1 MNRVLK
7 RPMFR
12 MGGAA
17 GTGITSGLHA
27 PRQQYNQGERVQ
39 RLTNEFQQRKSMFD
53 QLNQNNQQ
61 TGFMPGSASSFLTN
75 FGLNLLSQ
83 TPRGNIFAT
92 AAAAAKDPFQ
102 TFQSARAKELSD
114 QKTLNQAILGDVI
127 SEDFKATQQQ
137 RLIDA
142 NYQENLD
149 NIQGKI
155 DLEKQKGIN
164 ANEKLIQEFENDKAL
179 LKEDYE
185 LQKKYG
191 MGGSKDYAKKQAAD
205 GVTAIYQAQI
215 TAEKNKIDALDK
227 NDPNYQ
233 AKVDDINAN
242 IENIRNDL
250 EDSVKSIYL
259 SQDTTLE
266 FQRKA
271 ILKLLQNNDPED
283 IAPYFPNFD
292 EIMGGITLPESKAS
306 GGRVGLAKSFPGTV
320 GDAQS
325 DMKAPQEGVQNLSY
339 PELRTRLPQEISDEI
354 VMLLANS
361 KQALLDFA
369 NIQTGEDVASFNQ
382 QYDVNLTLPQGA

>member
-1 MNRVLK
+1 MNRTLR

-17 GTGITSGLHA
+17 EGITSGLDK
-27 PRQQYNQGERVQ
+27 PRQQYSDAGRVA
-39 RLTNEFQQRKSMFD
+39 RLTDEFEQRKAMFD
-53 QLNQNNQQ
+53 QLRPQQ
-61 TGFMPGSASSFLTN
+61 TGFMPGSASSFLTS
-75 FGLNLLSQ
+75 FGLNLLA
-83 TPRGNIFAT
+83 TPPRGNIFQT
-92 AAAAAKDPFQ
+92 AAVAAQDPFKQFQ
-102 TFQSARAKELSD
+102 TARAREISD
-114 QKTLNQAILGDVI
+114 RTQLDQAILGDVI

-137 RLIDA
+137 KLIDA
-142 NYQENLD
+142 DYQEKLLE
-149 NIQGKI
+149 I
-155 DLEKQKGIN
+155 DKAIRVEKQKGEN
-164 ANEKLIQEFENDKAL
+164 ANQKLILDYENQRKL
-179 LKEDYE
+179 LEEDYK

-191 MGGSKDYAKKQAAD
+191 LGGAKDYARKQAAD
-205 GVTAIYQAQI
+205 AVTALYQAQI
-215 TAEKNKIDALDK
+215 TTEKNKINALDK
-227 NDPNYQ
+227 DDPNYQ
-233 AKVDDINAN
+233 QKVDDINAN
-242 IENIRNDL
+242 IENIRDDL
-250 EDSVKSIYL
+250 EDNIKSIYL

-283 IAPYFPNFD
+283 IAPYFPNFN
-292 EIMGGITLPESKAS
+292 EIMGGITIPEQKAS

-325 DMKAPQEGVQNLSY
+325 SMKASQGDVQDLSY
-339 PELRTRLPQEISDEI
+339 SELRTRLPQEISDEI

>member
-1 MNRVLK
+1 MNRTLR

-17 GTGITSGLHA
+17 EGITSGLDK
-27 PRQQYNQGERVQ
+27 PRQQYSDAGRVA
-39 RLTNEFQQRKSMFD
+39 RLTDEFEQRKAMFD
-53 QLNQNNQQ
+53 ELRPQQ
-61 TGFMPGSASSFLTN
+61 TGFMPGSASSFLTS
-75 FGLNLLSQ
+75 FGLNLLAQS
-83 TPRGNIFAT
+83 PRGNIFQT
-92 AAAAAKDPFQ
+92 AAVAAQDPFKE
-102 TFQSARAKELSD
+102 FQSARAREISD
-114 QKTLNQAILGDVI
+114 RTQLDQAILGDVI
-127 SEDFKATQQQ
+127 SEDFKSTQQQ
-137 RLIDA
+137 KLIDA
-142 NYQENLD
+142 DYKIEKDKLD
-149 NIQGKI
+149 AKIAELIEKGDQASLKRAEELKGKRI
-155 DLEKQKGIN
+155 LLE
-164 ANEKLIQEFENDKAL
+164 D
-179 LKEDYE
+179 DYK

-191 MGGSKDYAKKQAAD
+191 MTGAKDYAKKQAAD
-205 GVTAIYQAQI
+205 AVKTLYQSQI
-215 TAEKNKIDALDK
+215 TSEKNKIDALDK

-233 AKVDDINAN
+233 QKVDDINAN
-242 IENIRNDL
+242 IANIRNEL

-283 IAPYFPNFD
+283 IAPYFPNFN
-292 EIMGGITLPESKAS
+292 EIMGGIILPESKAS
-306 GGRVGLAKSFPGTV
+306 GGRVGLARSFPGTV

-325 DMKAPQEGVQNLSY
+325 GMKASQGDVQDLSY
-339 PELRTRLPQEISDEI
+339 SELRTRLPQEISDEI

>member
-1 MNRVLK
+1 MNRTLR

-17 GTGITSGLHA
+17 EGITSGLDR
-27 PRQQYNQGERVQ
+27 PGYKDGTDNRVA
-39 RLTNEFQQRKSMFD
+39 RLTDEFEQRKAMFD
-53 QLNQNNQQ
+53 KLRPQQ
-61 TGFMPGSASSFLTN
+61 TGFMPGSASSFLTS
-75 FGLNLLSQ
+75 FGLNLLA
-83 TPRGNIFAT
+83 TPPRGNIFQT
-92 AAAAAKDPFQ
+92 AAVAAQDPFKQ
-102 TFQSARAKELSD
+102 FQAARASEISD
-114 QKTLNQAILGDVI
+114 RAQLDQAILGDVI
-127 SEDFKATQQQ
+127 SEDFKSRQQQ
-137 RLIDA
+137 ELIDA
-142 NYQENLD
+142 DYKEKLLD
-149 NIQGKI
+149 I
-155 DLEKQKGIN
+155 DKAIRVEKQKGIN
-164 ANEKLIQEFENDKAL
+164 ANQKLILDYENQRKL
-179 LKEDYE
+179 LQEDYE

-191 MGGSKDYAKKQAAD
+191 LTGAKDYAKKQAAD
-205 GVTAIYQAQI
+205 AVKTLYQAQI
-215 TAEKNKIDALDK
+215 TSEKNKIDALDK

-233 AKVDDINAN
+233 QKVDDINAN
-242 IENIRNDL
+242 IANIQNEL

-283 IAPYFPNFD
+283 IAPYFPNFN
-292 EIMGGITLPESKAS
+292 EIMGGINIPEQKAS
-306 GGRVGLAKSFPGTV
+306 GGRVGLARSFPGTV

-325 DMKAPQEGVQNLSY
+325 SMKASQGDVQDLSY
-339 PELRTRLPQEISDEI
+339 SELRTRLPKEISDEI

>member
-1 MNRVLK
+1 
-7 RPMFR
+7 MFR

-17 GTGITSGLHA
+17 EGITSGLDV
-27 PRQQYNQGERVQ
+27 PRQQYNNGERVQ
-39 RLTNEFQQRKSMFD
+39 RLTDEFEQRKAMFD
-53 QLNQNNQQ
+53 QLNTGQQ

-83 TPRGNIFAT
+83 TPRGNIFQT
-92 AAAAAKDPFQ
+92 AAVAAKDPFNQ
-102 TFQSARAKELSD
+102 FQSARAKELSD
-114 QKTLNQAILGDVI
+114 RRSLDQAILGDVI
-127 SEDFKATQQQ
+127 SEDFKSTQQQ
-137 RLIDA
+137 KLIDA

-155 DLEKQKGIN
+155 DLEKQKGVN
-164 ANEKLIQEFENDKAL
+164 ANQKLIQDYENQRKL
-179 LKEDYE
+179 LQEDYE

-191 MGGSKDYAKKQAAD
+191 MTGAKDYAKKQAAD
-205 GVTAIYQAQI
+205 AVKTLYQSQI
-215 TAEKNKIDALDK
+215 TSEKNKIEALDK

-233 AKVDDINAN
+233 QKVEDINAN
-242 IENIRNDL
+242 IANIRNEL
-250 EDSVKSIYL
+250 EDSVKSIFL

-283 IAPYFPNFD
+283 IAPYFPNFN
-292 EIMGGITLPESKAS
+292 EIMGGIILPESKAS
-306 GGRVGLAKSFPGTV
+306 GGRVGLAQSFPGTV

-325 DMKAPQEGVQNLSY
+325 SMKAPQGDVQNLSY
-339 PELRTRLPQEISDEI
+339 SELRTRLPQEISDEV

>member
-1 MNRVLK
+1 MNRVLR
-7 RPMFR
+7 RPMFK

-17 GTGITSGLHA
+17 EGITSGLDR
-27 PRQQYNQGERVQ
+27 PGYKDGTDNRVA
-39 RLTNEFQQRKSMFD
+39 RLTDEFEQRKAMFD
-53 QLNQNNQQ
+53 QINQNIPQ
-61 TGFMPGSASSFLTN
+61 TGFMPGSAGSFLTG
-75 FGLNLLSQ
+75 FGLNLLA
-83 TPRGNIFAT
+83 TPPAGNIFQT
-92 AAAAAKDPFQ
+92 AAIAAQDPFKE
-102 TFQSARAKELSD
+102 FQAARARERTD
-114 QKTLNQAILGDVI
+114 QRTLDQAILGDVI

-137 RLIDA
+137 KLIDA
-142 NYQENLD
+142 DYKIEKDKLD
-149 NIQGKI
+149 AKI
-155 DLEKQKGIN
+155 AELIEKGDQASLKRAEEFKNQRTLLE
-164 ANEKLIQEFENDKAL
+164 D
-179 LKEDYE
+179 DYK

-191 MGGSKDYAKKQAAD
+191 ITGAKDYAKKQAAD
-205 GVTAIYQAQI
+205 AVTALYQAQI
-215 TAEKNKIDALDK
+215 TDEKNKIDALDK

-233 AKVDDINAN
+233 QKVDDINAN
-242 IENIRNDL
+242 ITNI
-250 EDSVKSIYL
+250 EDTLKDNVASIYL

-283 IAPYFPNFD
+283 IAPYFPNFN
-292 EIMGGITLPESKAS
+292 EIMGGIILPESKAS

-325 DMKAPQEGVQNLSY
+325 DMKAPQGDVQDLSY
-339 PELRTRLPQEISDEI
+339 SELRTRLPQEISDEI

>member
-1 MNRVLK
+1 MNRTLR

-17 GTGITSGLHA
+17 EGITSGLDA
-27 PRQQYNQGERVQ
+27 PRQKYEDAGRVQ
-39 RLTNEFQQRKSMFD
+39 RLTDEFEQRKAMFD
-53 QLNQNNQQ
+53 QLNTGQQ

-92 AAAAAKDPFQ
+92 AATAAKEPFQ

-114 QKTLNQAILGDVI
+114 RRTLDQAILGDVI
-127 SEDFKATQQQ
+127 SEDFKSRQQQ
-137 RLIDA
+137 ELIDA

-155 DLEKQKGIN
+155 DLEKQKGVN
-164 ANEKLIQEFENDKAL
+164 ANNKLIQQFENDKAL

-191 MGGSKDYAKKQAAD
+191 ITGAKDYTKKQAAD
-205 GVTAIYQAQI
+205 AVTTLYDNQI
-215 TAEKNKIDALDK
+215 TAEKNKIEALDK

-233 AKVDDINAN
+233 AKVDDINN
-242 IENIRNDL
+242 SIQIL
-250 EDSVKSIYL
+250 EDRKKDDVKSVYL

-283 IAPYFPNFD
+283 IAPYFPNFN
-292 EIMGGITLPESKAS
+292 EIMGGITIPESKAD
-306 GGRVGLAKSFPGTV
+306 GGRVGLAQSFPGTV
-320 GDAQS
+320 GDAQ
-325 DMKAPQEGVQNLSY
+325 DNMKAPQGDVQNLSY
-339 PELRTRLPQEISDEI
+339 SELRTRLPQEISDEI

>member
-1 MNRVLK
+1 
-7 RPMFR
+7 

-17 GTGITSGLHA
+17 GTGITSGLDA

-155 DLEKQKGIN
+155 DLEKQKGVN
-164 ANEKLIQEFENDKAL
+164 ANEKLIQQFENDKAL

-191 MGGSKDYAKKQAAD
+191 MTGAKDYAKKQAAD
-205 GVTAIYQAQI
+205 AVSALYDNQI
-215 TAEKNKIDALDK
+215 TAEKNKIEALDK
-227 NDPNYQ
+227 NDPSYQ
-233 AKVDDINAN
+233 TKVEDINSSIRVLEDKKKDDIK
-242 IENIRNDL
+242 
-250 EDSVKSIYL
+250 SVYL

-271 ILKLLQNNDPED
+271 ILKFLQNNDPED
-283 IAPYFPNFD
+283 IAPYFPNFN
-292 EIMGGITLPESKAS
+292 EIMGGITIPESKAS
-306 GGRVGLAKSFPGTV
+306 GGRVGLAESFPGTV
-320 GDAQS
+320 GDAQ
-325 DMKAPQEGVQNLSY
+325 DNMKAPQGDVQNLSFS
-339 PELRTRLPQEISDEI
+339 ELRTRLPQEISDEV

>member
-1 MNRVLK
+1 MNRTLR

-17 GTGITSGLHA
+17 EGITSGLDK
-27 PRQQYNQGERVQ
+27 PRQQYSDAGRVA
-39 RLTNEFQQRKSMFD
+39 RLTDEFEQRKAMFD
-53 QLNQNNQQ
+53 KLRPQQ
-61 TGFMPGSASSFLTN
+61 TGFMPGSASSFLTS
-75 FGLNLLSQ
+75 FGLNLLA
-83 TPRGNIFAT
+83 TPPRGNIFQT
-92 AAAAAKDPFQ
+92 AAVAAQDPFKQFQ
-102 TFQSARAKELSD
+102 TARAREISD
-114 QKTLNQAILGDVI
+114 RTQLDQAILGDVI

-137 RLIDA
+137 KLIDA
-142 NYQENLD
+142 DYQEKLLE
-149 NIQGKI
+149 I
-155 DLEKQKGIN
+155 DKAIRVEKQKGEN
-164 ANEKLIQEFENDKAL
+164 ANQKLILDYENQRKL
-179 LKEDYE
+179 LEEDYK

-191 MGGSKDYAKKQAAD
+191 LGGAKDYARKQAAD
-205 GVTAIYQAQI
+205 AVTALYQAQI
-215 TAEKNKIDALDK
+215 TTEKNKINALDK
-227 NDPNYQ
+227 DDPNYQ
-233 AKVDDINAN
+233 QKVDDINAN

-250 EDSVKSIYL
+250 EDNVKSIYL

-283 IAPYFPNFD
+283 IAPYFPNFN
-292 EIMGGITLPESKAS
+292 EIMGGITIPEQKAS

-320 GDAQS
+320 GDAQGS
-325 DMKAPQEGVQNLSY
+325 MKASQGDVQDLSY
-339 PELRTRLPQEISDEI
+339 SELRTRLPQEISDEI

>member
-17 GTGITSGLHA
+17 EGITSGLDR
-27 PRQQYNQGERVQ
+27 PGYKDGTDNRVA
-39 RLTNEFQQRKSMFD
+39 RLTDEFEQRKAMFD
-53 QLNQNNQQ
+53 QLRPQQ
-61 TGFMPGSASSFLTN
+61 TGFMPGSASSFLTS
-75 FGLNLLSQ
+75 FGLNLLA
-83 TPRGNIFAT
+83 TPPRGNIFQT
-92 AAAAAKDPFQ
+92 AAVAAQDPFKQFQ
-102 TFQSARAKELSD
+102 TARAREISD
-114 QKTLNQAILGDVI
+114 RTQLDQAILGDVI

-142 NYQENLD
+142 DYKEKKLALD
-149 NIQGKI
+149 NKI
-155 DLEKQKGIN
+155 RELTIKGDQESLARAEEFKNQRTLLE
-164 ANEKLIQEFENDKAL
+164 D
-179 LKEDYE
+179 DYK

-191 MGGSKDYAKKQAAD
+191 ITGAKDYAKKQAAEA
-205 GVTAIYQAQI
+205 VKTLYQSQI
-215 TAEKNKIDALDK
+215 TSEKNKIDALDK

-233 AKVDDINAN
+233 QKVDDINAN
-242 IENIRNDL
+242 IANIRKEL

-283 IAPYFPNFD
+283 IAPYFPNFN

-306 GGRVGLAKSFPGTV
+306 GGRVGLARSFPGTV
-320 GDAQS
+320 GDAQGS
-325 DMKAPQEGVQNLSY
+325 MKATQGNVQDLSY
-339 PELRTRLPQEISDEI
+339 SELRTRLPQEISNEI

-369 NIQTGEDVASFNQ
+369 NIQTAEDVAGFNQ

>member
-1 MNRVLK
+1 MNRTLR

-17 GTGITSGLHA
+17 EGITSGLDA
-27 PRQQYNQGERVQ
+27 PRQKYEDAGRVQ
-39 RLTNEFQQRKSMFD
+39 RLTDEFEQRKAMFD
-53 QLNQNNQQ
+53 QLNPSQQ

-75 FGLNLLSQ
+75 FGLNLLAQS
-83 TPRGNIFAT
+83 PRGNIFQT
-92 AAAAAKDPFQ
+92 AAVAAKDPFN
-102 TFQSARAKELSD
+102 TFQAARAKELSD
-114 QKTLNQAILGDVI
+114 RRTLDQAILGDVI
-127 SEDFKATQQQ
+127 SEDFKSSQQQ
-137 RLIDA
+137 KLIDA

-164 ANEKLIQEFENDKAL
+164 ANEKLIQQFENDKAL

-191 MGGSKDYAKKQAAD
+191 MTGAKDYAKKQAAD
-205 GVTAIYQAQI
+205 AVSALYDNQI
-215 TAEKNKIDALDK
+215 TAEKNKIEALDK
-227 NDPNYQ
+227 NDPSYQ
-233 AKVDDINAN
+233 TKVEDINSSIRVLEDKKKDDIK
-242 IENIRNDL
+242 
-250 EDSVKSIYL
+250 SVYL

-283 IAPYFPNFD
+283 IAPYFPNFN
-292 EIMGGITLPESKAS
+292 EIMGGITIPESKAS
-306 GGRVGLAKSFPGTV
+306 GGRVGLAESFPGTV
-320 GDAQS
+320 GDAQ
-325 DMKAPQEGVQNLSY
+325 DNMKAPQGDVQNLSFS
-339 PELRTRLPQEISDEI
+339 ELRTRLPQEISDEV

>member
-1 MNRVLK
+1 MNRTLR

-17 GTGITSGLHA
+17 EGITSGLDR
-27 PRQQYNQGERVQ
+27 PGYKDGTDNRVA
-39 RLTNEFQQRKSMFD
+39 RLTDEFEQRKAMFD
-53 QLNQNNQQ
+53 QLRPQQ
-61 TGFMPGSASSFLTN
+61 TGFMPGSASSFLTS
-75 FGLNLLSQ
+75 FGLNLLA
-83 TPRGNIFAT
+83 TPPRGNIFQT
-92 AAAAAKDPFQ
+92 AAVAAQDPFKQ
-102 TFQSARAKELSD
+102 FQAARASEISD
-114 QKTLNQAILGDVI
+114 RAQLDQAILGDVI
-127 SEDFKATQQQ
+127 SEDFKSRQQQ
-137 RLIDA
+137 ELIDA
-142 NYQENLD
+142 DYKEKLLD
-149 NIQGKI
+149 I
-155 DLEKQKGIN
+155 DKAIRVEKQKGIN
-164 ANEKLIQEFENDKAL
+164 ANQKLILDYENQRKL
-179 LKEDYE
+179 LQEDYE

-191 MGGSKDYAKKQAAD
+191 LTGAKDYAKKQAAD
-205 GVTAIYQAQI
+205 AVKTLYQAQI
-215 TAEKNKIDALDK
+215 TSEKNKIDALDK

-233 AKVDDINAN
+233 QKVDDINAN
-242 IENIRNDL
+242 IANIQNEL

-283 IAPYFPNFD
+283 IAPYFPNFN
-292 EIMGGITLPESKAS
+292 EIMGGINIPEQKAS
-306 GGRVGLAKSFPGTV
+306 GGRVGLARSFPGTV

-325 DMKAPQEGVQNLSY
+325 SMKASQGDVQDLSY
-339 PELRTRLPQEISDEI
+339 SELRTRLPKEISDEI

>member
-1 MNRVLK
+1 MNKRILT

-12 MGGAA
+12 MGGST
-17 GTGITSGLHA
+17 GTGLTSGLDA
-27 PRQQYNQGERVQ
+27 PRQKYEDAGRVQ
-39 RLTNEFQQRKSMFD
+39 RLTEEFQQRKSMFD
-53 QLNQNNQQ
+53 KLNPDPQ
-61 TGFMPGSASSFLTN
+61 TGFMPGSVSSFLTN
-75 FGLNLLSQ
+75 FGLNLMSQ
-83 TPRGNIFAT
+83 TPRGNIFST
-92 AAAAAKDPFQ
+92 AALAAKDPFNQFQ
-102 TFQSARAKELSD
+102 TARARERVD
-114 QKTLNQAILGDVI
+114 QKTLDQAILGDVI

-137 RLIDA
+137 KLIDA
-142 NYQENLD
+142 DYQENLD

-164 ANEKLIQEFENDKAL
+164 ANQKLIQEFENQKAL

-191 MGGSKDYAKKQAAD
+191 VTGAKDYAKKQAAD
-205 GVTAIYQAQI
+205 AVTSLYDNQI
-215 TAEKNKIDALDK
+215 TAEKNKIEALDK
-227 NDPNYQ
+227 NDPNYLD
-233 AKVDDINAN
+233 KVEDINN
-242 IENIRNDL
+242 SIRIL
-250 EDSVKSIYL
+250 EDRKKDDVKSVYL

-283 IAPYFPNFD
+283 IAPYFPNFN
-292 EIMGGITLPESKAS
+292 EIMGGITIPESKAS
-306 GGRVGLAKSFPGTV
+306 GGRVGLAQSFPGTV

-325 DMKAPQEGVQNLSY
+325 DMKSSQGDVQNLSY
-339 PELRTRLPQEISDEI
+339 SELRTRLPQEISNEI

-361 KQALLDFA
+361 KQALVDFA

>member
-1 MNRVLK
+1 MNRTLR

-17 GTGITSGLHA
+17 EGITSGLDK
-27 PRQQYNQGERVQ
+27 PRQQYSDAGRVA
-39 RLTNEFQQRKSMFD
+39 RLTDEFEQRKAMFD
-53 QLNQNNQQ
+53 QLRPQQ
-61 TGFMPGSASSFLTN
+61 TGFMPGSASSFLTS
-75 FGLNLLSQ
+75 FGLNLLA
-83 TPRGNIFAT
+83 TPPRGNIFQT
-92 AAAAAKDPFQ
+92 AAVAAQDPFKQ
-102 TFQSARAKELSD
+102 FQAARAREISD
-114 QKTLNQAILGDVI
+114 RTQLDQAILGDVI

-137 RLIDA
+137 KLIDA
-142 NYQENLD
+142 DYQEKLLE
-149 NIQGKI
+149 I
-155 DLEKQKGIN
+155 DKAIRVEKQKGEN
-164 ANEKLIQEFENDKAL
+164 ANQKLILDYENQRKL
-179 LKEDYE
+179 LEEDYK

-191 MGGSKDYAKKQAAD
+191 FGGAKDYAKKQAAD
-205 GVTAIYQAQI
+205 AVTTLYQSQI
-215 TAEKNKIDALDK
+215 TTEKNKIDALDK

-233 AKVDDINAN
+233 QKVDDINAN
-242 IENIRNDL
+242 IANIRNDL
-250 EDSVKSIYL
+250 EDNVKSIYL

-283 IAPYFPNFD
+283 IAPYFPNFN
-292 EIMGGITLPESKAS
+292 EIMGGIELPELKAS

-320 GDAQS
+320 GDARDS
-325 DMKAPQEGVQNLSY
+325 MKAPQGDVQDLSY
-339 PELRTRLPQEISDEI
+339 SELRTRLPQEISDEI

>member
-1 MNRVLK
+1 MNRTLK

-17 GTGITSGLHA
+17 EGITSGLDM
-27 PRQQYNQGERVQ
+27 PRQQYNEAGRVQ
-39 RLTNEFQQRKSMFD
+39 RLTDEFEQRKAMFD
-53 QLNQNNQQ
+53 QLNTGQQ

-83 TPRGNIFAT
+83 TPRGNIFQTAAT
-92 AAAAAKDPFQ
+92 AAKEPFNQ
-102 TFQSARAKELSD
+102 FQAVRAKELSD
-114 QKTLNQAILGDVI
+114 KRTLDQAILGDVI
-127 SEDFKATQQQ
+127 SEDFKSTQQQ

-142 NYQENLD
+142 NYQENLN

-155 DLEKQKGIN
+155 DLEKQKGVN
-164 ANEKLIQEFENDKAL
+164 ANAKLIQEFENDKAL

-191 MGGSKDYAKKQAAD
+191 ITDAKDYAKKQAAD
-205 GVTAIYQAQI
+205 AVGSLYDNQI
-215 TAEKNKIDALDK
+215 TAEKNKIEALDE

-233 AKVDDINAN
+233 TKVDDINSS
-242 IENIRNDL
+242 IRVL
-250 EDSVKSIYL
+250 EDKKKDDIKSVYL

-283 IAPYFPNFD
+283 IAPYFPNFN
-292 EIMGGITLPESKAS
+292 EIMGGITIPESKAS
-306 GGRVGLAKSFPGTV
+306 GGRVGLAESFPGTV
-320 GDAQS
+320 GDAQ
-325 DMKAPQEGVQNLSY
+325 DNMKAPQGDVQNLSY
-339 PELRTRLPQEISDEI
+339 SELRTRLPQEISDEI
-354 VMLLANS
+354 VILLANS

-382 QYDVNLTLPQGA
+382 QYDVNLALPQGA